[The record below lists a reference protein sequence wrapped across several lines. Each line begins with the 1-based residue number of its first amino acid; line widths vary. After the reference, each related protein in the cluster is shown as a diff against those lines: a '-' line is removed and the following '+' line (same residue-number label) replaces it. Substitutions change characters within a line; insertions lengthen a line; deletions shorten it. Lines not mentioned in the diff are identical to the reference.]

1 MEDILILTQ
10 EEGLLN
16 NLHLIGATESFFCD
30 TEKRL
35 FPISNKISIFIEI
48 FVRESELT
56 L

>member
-30 TEKRL
+30 TE
-35 FPISNKISIFIEI
+35 ISIFIEI